1 MTEIVPVPLSN
12 SLERQGE
19 DGLRNAI
26 MRSDSS
32 RAELAKAG
40 EYPQL
45 LKGLLYLKD
54 IKADLDTL
62 IRATEDDITRLMPE
76 KKMFIDDVGTVERR
90 MSSTRKW
97 ESEDLLKHITRSTL
111 DPEGTGEVSINNVVL
126 LIDTLKAVLPFTASL
141 GWRVTALKEL
151 GINVS
156 EYSQATYGRQTVQ
169 ITK

>member
-1 MTEIVPVPLSN
+1 MTDIVPVSN
-12 SLERQGE
+12 SLELQSQ

-26 MRSDSS
+26 MQADTG
-32 RAELAKAG
+32 RAGLALAG
-40 EYPQL
+40 DYTQL

-62 IRATEDDITRLMPE
+62 IRACEDDITTLMPE

-90 MSSTRKW
+90 TSSTRKW
-97 ESEDLLKHITRSTL
+97 QSDDLLRHITRSTL
-111 DPEGTGEVSINNVVL
+111 DPEGTGEVSTNNVVM

-151 GINVS
+151 GIDVT
-156 EYSQATYGRQTVQ
+156 EYSEATYGRQTVQ

>member
-1 MTEIVPVPLSN
+1 MTDIVPVSN
-12 SLERQGE
+12 SLELQSQ

-26 MRSDSS
+26 MQADTG
-32 RAELAKAG
+32 RAGLALAG
-40 EYPQL
+40 DYTQL

-62 IRATEDDITRLMPE
+62 IRACEDDITSLMPE

-90 MSSTRKW
+90 TSSTRKW
-97 ESEDLLKHITRSTL
+97 QSDDLLRHITRSTL
-111 DPEGTGEVSINNVVL
+111 DPQGTGEVSINNVVT

-151 GINVS
+151 GIDVT
-156 EYSQATYGRQTVQ
+156 EYSEATYGRQTVQ

>member
-1 MTEIVPVPLSN
+1 MTDIVPVSN
-12 SLERQGE
+12 SLELQSQ

-26 MRSDSS
+26 MQADTG
-32 RAELAKAG
+32 RAGLALAG
-40 EYPQL
+40 DYTQL

-62 IRATEDDITRLMPE
+62 IRACEDDITTLMPE

-90 MSSTRKW
+90 TSSTRKW
-97 ESEDLLKHITRSTL
+97 QSDDLLRHITRSTL
-111 DPEGTGEVSINNVVL
+111 DPEGTGEVSINNVVT

-151 GINVS
+151 GIDVS
-156 EYSQATYGRQTVQ
+156 EYSEATHGRQTVQ

>member
-1 MTEIVPVPLSN
+1 MTDIVPVSN
-12 SLERQGE
+12 SLELQSQ

-26 MRSDSS
+26 MQADTG
-32 RAELAKAG
+32 RAGLALAG
-40 EYPQL
+40 DYTQL

-62 IRATEDDITRLMPE
+62 IRACEDDITTLMPE

-90 MSSTRKW
+90 TSSTRKW
-97 ESEDLLKHITRSTL
+97 QSDDLLRHITRSTL
-111 DPEGTGEVSINNVVL
+111 DPQGTGEVSINNVVT

-151 GINVS
+151 GIDVT
-156 EYSQATYGRQTVQ
+156 EYSEATHGRQTVQ

>member
-1 MTEIVPVPLSN
+1 MTDLVPVPLNS
-12 SLERQGE
+12 SLELQGR

-26 MRSDSS
+26 MQADIGRT
-32 RAELAKAG
+32 ELANLG
-40 EYPQL
+40 DYTQL
-45 LKGLLYLKD
+45 LKGLMYLKD

-62 IRATEDDITRLMPE
+62 IRACEDDITGLMPE

-90 MSSTRKW
+90 TTSTRKW
-97 ESEDLLKHITRSTL
+97 QSDDLLRHITRSTL
-111 DPEGTGEVSINNVVL
+111 DPAGTGEVSINNVVT

-151 GINVS
+151 GIDVT
-156 EYSQATYGRQTVQ
+156 EYSEATYGRQTVQ

>member
-1 MTEIVPVPLSN
+1 MTDIVPVSN
-12 SLERQGE
+12 SLELQSQ

-26 MRSDSS
+26 MQADTG
-32 RAELAKAG
+32 RAGLALAG
-40 EYPQL
+40 DYTQL

-62 IRATEDDITRLMPE
+62 IRACEDDITTLMPE

-90 MSSTRKW
+90 TSSTRKW
-97 ESEDLLKHITRSTL
+97 QSDDLLRHITRSTL
-111 DPEGTGEVSINNVVL
+111 DPQGTGEVSINNVVT

-151 GINVS
+151 GIDVT
-156 EYSQATYGRQTVQ
+156 EYSEATYGRQTVQ

>member
-54 IKADLDTL
+54 IKADL
-62 IRATEDDITRLMPE
+62 ED
-76 KKMFIDDVGTVERR
+76 G
-90 MSSTRKW
+90 
-97 ESEDLLKHITRSTL
+97 
-111 DPEGTGEVSINNVVL
+111 
-126 LIDTLKAVLPFTASL
+126 FTAAR
-141 GWRVTALKEL
+141 G
-151 GINVS
+151 
-156 EYSQATYGRQTVQ
+156 
-169 ITK
+169 

>member
-1 MTEIVPVPLSN
+1 MTDIVPVSN
-12 SLERQGE
+12 SLELQSQ

-26 MRSDSS
+26 MQADTG
-32 RAELAKAG
+32 RAGLALAG
-40 EYPQL
+40 DYTQL

-62 IRATEDDITRLMPE
+62 IRACEDDITTLMPE

-90 MSSTRKW
+90 ISSTRKW
-97 ESEDLLKHITRSTL
+97 QSDDLLRHITRSTL
-111 DPEGTGEVSINNVVL
+111 DPQGTGEVSINNVVM
-126 LIDTLKAVLPFTASL
+126 LIETLKAVLPFTASL

-151 GINVS
+151 GIDVT
-156 EYSQATYGRQTVQ
+156 EYSEATYGRQTVQ

>member
-1 MTEIVPVPLSN
+1 MTDIVPVSN
-12 SLERQGE
+12 SLELQSQ

-26 MRSDSS
+26 MQADTG
-32 RAELAKAG
+32 RAGLAQAG
-40 EYPQL
+40 DYTQL

-62 IRATEDDITRLMPE
+62 IRACEDDITTLMPE

-90 MSSTRKW
+90 TSSTRKW
-97 ESEDLLKHITRSTL
+97 QSDDLLRHITRSTL
-111 DPEGTGEVSINNVVL
+111 DPQGTGEVSINNVVT

-151 GINVS
+151 GIDVS
-156 EYSQATYGRQTVQ
+156 EYSEATYGRQTVQ

>member
-1 MTEIVPVPLSN
+1 MTDIVPVPFNS
-12 SLERQGE
+12 SLELQGQ
-19 DGLRNAI
+19 DGLRAAI
-26 MRSDSS
+26 MQADTG
-32 RAELAKAG
+32 RAELALAG
-40 EYPQL
+40 DYTQL

-62 IRATEDDITRLMPE
+62 IRACEDDITTLMPE

-90 MSSTRKW
+90 TSSTRKW
-97 ESEDLLKHITRSTL
+97 ESEELLRHITRSVL
-111 DPEGTGEVSINNVVL
+111 DPHRTGEITIHNVVR

-151 GINVS
+151 GIDVS
-156 EYSQATYGRQTVQ
+156 EYSEATHGRQTVQ

>member
-1 MTEIVPVPLSN
+1 MTEIVPVPLSS

-32 RAELAKAG
+32 RGELAAAG
-40 EYPQL
+40 DYPQL

-62 IRATEDDITRLMPE
+62 IRATEDDITKLMPE

-90 MSSTRKW
+90 TSSTRKW

-111 DPEGTGEVSINNVVL
+111 DPEGTGEVSINNVVM

-151 GINVS
+151 GIDVA
-156 EYSQATYGRQTVQ
+156 EYSEATYGRQTVQ

>member
-1 MTEIVPVPLSN
+1 MTDIVPVSN
-12 SLERQGE
+12 SLELQSQ

-26 MRSDSS
+26 MQADTG
-32 RAELAKAG
+32 RAGLALAG
-40 EYPQL
+40 DYTQL

-62 IRATEDDITRLMPE
+62 IRACEDDITTLMPE

-90 MSSTRKW
+90 TSSTRKW
-97 ESEDLLKHITRSTL
+97 QSDDLLRHITRSTL
-111 DPEGTGEVSINNVVL
+111 DPEGTGEVSINNVVM

-151 GINVS
+151 GIDVT
-156 EYSQATYGRQTVQ
+156 EYSEATYGRQTVQ

>member
-1 MTEIVPVPLSN
+1 MTDIVPVSN
-12 SLERQGE
+12 SLELQSQ

-26 MRSDSS
+26 MQADTG
-32 RAELAKAG
+32 RAGLASAG
-40 EYPQL
+40 DYTQL

-62 IRATEDDITRLMPE
+62 IRACEDDITTLMPE

-90 MSSTRKW
+90 TSSTRKW
-97 ESEDLLKHITRSTL
+97 QSDDLLRHITRSTL
-111 DPEGTGEVSINNVVL
+111 DPQGTGEVSINNVVT

-141 GWRVTALKEL
+141 GWRVTALKEI
-151 GINVS
+151 GIDVS
-156 EYSQATYGRQTVQ
+156 EYSEATYGRQTVQ

>member
-1 MTEIVPVPLSN
+1 MTDIVPVSN
-12 SLERQGE
+12 SLELQSQ

-26 MRSDSS
+26 MQADTG
-32 RAELAKAG
+32 RAGLALAG
-40 EYPQL
+40 DYTQL

-62 IRATEDDITRLMPE
+62 IRACEDDITTLMPE

-90 MSSTRKW
+90 TSSTRKW
-97 ESEDLLKHITRSTL
+97 QSDDLLRHITRSTL
-111 DPEGTGEVSINNVVL
+111 DPQGTGEVSINNVVT

-151 GINVS
+151 GIDVT
-156 EYSQATYGRQTVQ
+156 E
-169 ITK
+169 

>member
-1 MTEIVPVPLSN
+1 MTDIVPVSN
-12 SLERQGE
+12 SLELQSQ

-26 MRSDSS
+26 MQADTG
-32 RAELAKAG
+32 RAELASAG
-40 EYPQL
+40 DYTQL

-62 IRATEDDITRLMPE
+62 IRACEDDITSLMPE

-90 MSSTRKW
+90 TSSTRKW
-97 ESEDLLKHITRSTL
+97 QSDDLLRHITRSTL
-111 DPEGTGEVSINNVVL
+111 DPQGTGEVSINNVVT

-141 GWRVTALKEL
+141 GWRVTALKEI
-151 GINVS
+151 GIDVS
-156 EYSQATYGRQTVQ
+156 EYSEATHGRQTVQ

>member
-1 MTEIVPVPLSN
+1 MTDIVPVSN
-12 SLERQGE
+12 SLELQSQ

-26 MRSDSS
+26 MQADTG
-32 RAELAKAG
+32 RAGLALAG
-40 EYPQL
+40 DYTQL

-62 IRATEDDITRLMPE
+62 IRACEDDITTLMPE

-90 MSSTRKW
+90 TSSTRKW
-97 ESEDLLKHITRSTL
+97 QSDDLLRHITRSTL
-111 DPEGTGEVSINNVVL
+111 DPQGTGEVSINNVVT
-126 LIDTLKAVLPFTASL
+126 LIDTLKAVLPFTARL

-151 GINVS
+151 GIDVT
-156 EYSQATYGRQTVQ
+156 EYSEATYGRQTVQ